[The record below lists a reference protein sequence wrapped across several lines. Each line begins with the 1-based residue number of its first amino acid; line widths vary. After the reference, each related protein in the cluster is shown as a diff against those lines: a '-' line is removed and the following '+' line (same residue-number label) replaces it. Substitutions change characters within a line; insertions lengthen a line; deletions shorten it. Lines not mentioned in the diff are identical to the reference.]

1 VGESVNN
8 MFLGSYDYSIDDKGR
23 LVIPSKFRNEIGD
36 TLYLMKGYDGCI
48 SIYKESD
55 FQKALDN
62 LQKLQ
67 FEREKARLHL
77 RVLLETVVEL
87 TIDKAGRIQ
96 IPVKTLQKYTIGKQV
111 KVIGLLD
118 HFEIWDNDAWEK
130 YRDDHEKDFEK
141 DAEDLL
147 KDEK

>member
-1 VGESVNN
+1 

-23 LVIPSKFRNEIGD
+23 LVIPSKFRSEIGEK
-36 TLYLMKGYDGCI
+36 LYLMKGYDGCI

-55 FQKALDN
+55 FQKALERLQN
-62 LQKLQ
+62 LE
-67 FEREKARLHL
+67 FEKEKARLHL
-77 RVLLETVVEL
+77 RVLLETVVDL

-96 IPVKTLQKYTIGKQV
+96 IPIKTLQKYCIGKEV
-111 KVIGLLD
+111 KIIGLLN
-118 HFEIWDNDAWEK
+118 HFEIWDMTSWNK
-130 YRDDHEKDFEK
+130 YHDEHEKDFEK

>member
-1 VGESVNN
+1 
-8 MFLGSYDYSIDDKGR
+8 MFLGSYDYSLDDKGR
-23 LVIPSKFRNEIGD
+23 LVIPSKFRNEIGEK
-36 TLYLMKGYDGCI
+36 LYFMKGYDGCI

-55 FQKALDN
+55 FNNALLK
-62 LQKLQ
+62 LQNLQ

-87 TIDKAGRIQ
+87 TLDKSGRIQ
-96 IPVKTLQKYTIGKQV
+96 IPTKTLQKYCIGKAV
-111 KVIGLLD
+111 KIIGLLD
-118 HFEIWDNDAWEK
+118 HFEIWDNESWEK
-130 YRDDHEKDFEK
+130 YRDEHEKDFEK

>member
-1 VGESVNN
+1 
-8 MFLGSYDYSIDDKGR
+8 MTIFLGSYDYSLDEKGR
-23 LVIPSKFRNEIGD
+23 LVIPSKFRNEIGEK
-36 TLYLMKGYDGCI
+36 LYLMKGYDGCI

-55 FQKALDN
+55 FNKALEK
-62 LQKLQ
+62 LQSLQ

-96 IPVKTLQKYTIGKQV
+96 IPIKTLQKYSIGKAV
-111 KVIGLLD
+111 KIIGLLD
-118 HFEIWDNDAWEK
+118 HFEIWDKTSWEN
-130 YRDDHEKDFEK
+130 YRDSHEKDFEK

-147 KDEK
+147 KDEKWWT